1 MLFCPLFAW
10 KKYFIEAIFYKYNK
24 GLSRDILPG
33 DNPDLI
39 CPSRDH
45 SPNLKATAETASF
58 TKGRTLNALTR
69 FRSYLNFET
78 ICCKQFF
85 IIYTKAVKNRCDG
98 ELHSNNNTVTLFF
111 QKSAFDT
118 TEKQNSLSHDLNDEF
133 RHFCCTFFHC
143 RQFLLTE
150 LFTVIQ

>member
-98 ELHSNNNTVTLFF
+98 ELHSNNNTVTLFS
-111 QKSAFDT
+111 K
-118 TEKQNSLSHDLNDEF
+118 NP
-133 RHFCCTFFHC
+133 
-143 RQFLLTE
+143 LLTQPKNKT
-150 LFTVIQ
+150 LPYLMT